1 MPLVTMKAHH
11 LLNIAANDGSRQF
24 GELPETVSFDRL
36 RSHLETLPDTRVTDF
51 LTDHITEVWID
62 FSFRGHHFTVNNQYG
77 DYCFFVQETQAPDE
91 ILEAVLTHCRS
102 LLGEE
107 RKPAAH
113 DGAA

>member
-1 MPLVTMKAHH
+1 MKAHH
-11 LLNIAANDGSRQF
+11 LLNIAAHDGSRLF

-36 RSHLETLPDTRVTDF
+36 RGHLETLPGTRVTDV

-77 DYCFFVQETQAPDE
+77 DYWFFVQEPQAPDV
-91 ILEAVLTHCRS
+91 ILEAVLTHSRS